1 MSGNRVVHVV
11 DDDEAVRRS
20 LAFLLMSEDFNV
32 REYESAAELLDGVPD
47 VIPGCIITD
56 ARMPGIDGI
65 EFLRR
70 LKARGQSVPVILITG
85 NADLPMAI
93 WAMKAGAVDFI
104 EKPFHDD
111 VILAAVREAMRGVE
125 QRNQR
130 NARIAEAR
138 ARVAELTERERQ
150 IMDGLVAG
158 KANKVIA
165 GDLGISTR
173 TVEIHRAHV
182 MTKLGIRSLPE
193 LVRLAL
199 LAAEDPEQALLN
211 S

>member
-1 MSGNRVVHVV
+1 MSGDRVVHVV

-20 LAFLLMSEDFNV
+20 LAFLLMAEDFNV

-47 VIPGCIITD
+47 GIPGCIITD
-56 ARMPGIDGI
+56 ARMPDIDGI

-93 WAMKAGAVDFI
+93 WAMKEGAVDFI
-104 EKPFHDD
+104 EKPFQDD
-111 VILAAVREAMRGVE
+111 VILAAVRDAMQGLE
-125 QRNQR
+125 QRNLR
-130 NARIAEAR
+130 NARISDAR
-138 ARVAELTERERQ
+138 ARVSELTDRERQ

-199 LAAEDPEQALLN
+199 LAAEDPERALLN